1 MPKTL
6 DQTELPTEVVPIP
19 SASRLPATLSPDSG
33 DVIALLRL
41 AVERG
46 VAVEALE
53 KLVALQERYQDR
65 QAQREF
71 AAALADFQSQCPPI
85 PKNSTATIVSEQK
98 GTKFS
103 YSYAELDTIAETVRP
118 FLHALGLS
126 YSWDSTVDS
135 ATINC
140 TCTLRHRNGHS
151 ITARF
156 AAPVDSAGRM
166 SVTQRHASALSY
178 ARRQSLVQVLG
189 LTTTEPDEDGAEDV
203 GTITDEQQATLA
215 ALMEEVGADRG
226 KFLNWLRVDSLASVR
241 VAQYPAAI
249 KALQQKRKQP

>member
-1 MPKTL
+1 MTAKVL
-6 DQTELPTEVVPIP
+6 EQAELPTEVVPIKT
-19 SASRLPATLSPDSG
+19 ASMVAAPVDESVMG
-33 DVIALLRL
+33 LLRM

-46 VAVEALE
+46 VPVEALE

-71 AAALADFQSQCPPI
+71 AAALADFQAKCPPI

-126 YSWDSTVDS
+126 YSWDSTVTDQVV
-135 ATINC
+135 TC
-140 TCTLRHRNGHS
+140 TCTLRHRNGHQ
-151 ITARF
+151 ITASF

-189 LTTTEPDEDGAEDV
+189 LTTTEPDDDAGESEVITAEQV
-203 GTITDEQQATLA
+203 ATLEA
-215 ALMEEVGADRG
+215 FIEEVGADRG
-226 KFLNWLRVDSLASVR
+226 KFLVWLKVGSLAEVR
-241 VAQYPAAI
+241 TSQYGAAI
-249 KALQQKRKQP
+249 TALQQKRKRT